1 MSSVELPL
9 VLTVLLLRL
18 YSALGRPAI
27 DADPDSCGYRLGLAA
42 HPRRNNRAKAAGRAP
57 RSHDQQM
64 IRRFER
70 GMDTVAAV
78 AHYGALSDVGPFC
91 AAHARALVQEVGD
104 VTLGPARAL
113 DMLAQLFRDHDR
125 VVAPIDRVVA
135 LVRPPFSSAR
145 LQALPR
151 IRGPL
156 VHDLTRRHG
165 AHDGDGGDTLRDA
178 ADDRQRLPAGVLLV
192 LGKAICDLSRMA
204 ERGAV
209 DAAGTHVEQIDQP
222 QSQGAADDRGR
233 AIAVGQR
240 IEGSVR

>member
-1 MSSVELPL
+1 MSSGGLAL

-18 YSALGRPAI
+18 YSALWRLAI

-70 GMDTVAAV
+70 GVDTVPAV
-78 AHYGALSDVGPFC
+78 AHYGALSDVGPFR
-91 AAHARALVQEVGD
+91 AAHTRALVQEIGD

-135 LVRPPFSSAR
+135 LVRSHFRSEG
-145 LQALPR
+145 LQDLPG

-165 AHDGDGGDTLRDA
+165 RHDGDGRDTLRDA
-178 ADDRQRLPAGVLLV
+178 ADDR
-192 LGKAICDLSRMA
+192 
-204 ERGAV
+204 
-209 DAAGTHVEQIDQP
+209 
-222 QSQGAADDRGR
+222 
-233 AIAVGQR
+233 
-240 IEGSVR
+240 